1 MGNRYFDLASCA
13 LINKLDSMTST
24 ELVKRY
30 ADIMRINQQIALAE
44 FNLHKEIV
52 SVTNDLWFA
61 ALKAN
66 DALI

>member
-1 MGNRYFDLASCA
+1 LGSQRGSQ
-13 LINKLDSMTST
+13 K
-24 ELVKRY
+24 KP
-30 ADIMRINQQIALAE
+30 IMRINQQIALAE